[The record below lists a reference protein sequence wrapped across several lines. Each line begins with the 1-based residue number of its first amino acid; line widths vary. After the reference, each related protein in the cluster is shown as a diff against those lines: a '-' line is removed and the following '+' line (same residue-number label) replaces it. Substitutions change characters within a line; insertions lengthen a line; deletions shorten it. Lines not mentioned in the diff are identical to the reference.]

1 MPCKEKGN
9 NNYRSARFASRKYA
23 DAERIVHKSRAFNR
37 CLKATLLRKRRRKER
52 IALHL
57 EIAMSIATYRGVK
70 YDTETHQAN
79 FKTWWNRI
87 HCDASR
93 WLTYRGNRYRGTK
106 ECQL

>member
-1 MPCKEKGN
+1 MQAGSTPTRN
-9 NNYRSARFASRKYA
+9 VAVHSLSANS
-23 DAERIVHKSRAFNR
+23 E
-37 CLKATLLRKRRRKER
+37 RKRRRKER

-79 FKTWWNRI
+79 FKAWWNRI

-106 ECQL
+106 ECQP